1 MRAEY
6 DSTANAISIAIAESA
21 QAEHGDEVHPRA
33 IVALAGAKPV
43 EVQLLYP
50 DMGVSEPLAAVA
62 EPMASTSRRCERP
75 RSPRSRLRIEPWC
88 SRSPPGRRLELWSGG
103 GLISSEG

>member
-21 QAEHGDEVHPRA
+21 QAERGDEVHPRA
-33 IVALAGAKPV
+33 IVALAGAQPV

-62 EPMASTSRRCERP
+62 ERYSLDLEALRAAAQSTLAAPDRAVV
-75 RSPRSRLRIEPWC
+75 
-88 SRSPPGRRLELWSGG
+88 LEVAARTPA
-103 GLISSEG
+103 